1 MSLEIIEKIEKI
13 YSKTVTL
20 VSEGDLK
27 FCEYISDKN
36 KIFIKKM
43 MEKNSF
49 TGKKGDKLE
58 VSFLEGGFFNNNT
71 VFRNRKERK
80 FKQRYY
86 ERCNI

>member
-36 KIFIKKM
+36 KIFIKK
-43 MEKNSF
+43 
-49 TGKKGDKLE
+49 
-58 VSFLEGGFFNNNT
+58 
-71 VFRNRKERK
+71 
-80 FKQRYY
+80 
-86 ERCNI
+86 